1 MGNKKGAQAV
11 SSAEHASPLYLP
23 NQAVAFFDKDRRL
36 IGCDDGFRKLLGVNK
51 SLVEPNACLNDILLK
66 CIGSDIRVPEKGAE
80 VEILDEWLHFM
91 EIGQPVVFQKSSL
104 KLIQLRLNFLNN
116 GGVSLLV
123 SDASSSMVGDVIAIA
138 GQLKTVV
145 ENITQG
151 ISLFDRNCN
160 LVLCNQRF
168 LELMDFPQ
176 ELGQPGTS
184 MANLFRY
191 NAERGEYG
199 PGNIDH
205 QVNERMEL
213 AYRFE
218 PHHLE
223 RTRTDG
229 TVVEVCGNPLQDGFV
244 TTYNDITVQKK
255 IAEALEESNLSL
267 ERRVKLRTAELQA
280 ELQTRI
286 NTEEQLRN
294 AMSKE
299 QLASRSKNEFL
310 ANMSHELRTPLNCII
325 GFSELLKNESFG
337 PLGQER
343 YKDYCAD
350 INNAGV
356 HLLEVLND
364 ILDVSKLETGDM
376 GLLETEVD
384 LSAII
389 ESSVTMLSNR
399 ADSQNI
405 SLVTEIPND
414 LPYLYAD
421 ARRVK
426 QVLINLLSNAVKFS
440 IDEGEV
446 IITASVGKKGNISLT
461 VADKGIG
468 ISDEDLAKV
477 VDPFHQVS
485 EALTRN
491 HEGTGLGLHIVNS
504 LVELHGG
511 QVVIE
516 SELGVGTSVCVS
528 FPRERSLDR
537 LSVTSSVQEHKANQD
552 LEVNSDNRPL
562 H

>member
-1 MGNKKGAQAV
+1 MGKQKGAQAD
-11 SSAEHASPLYLP
+11 SSAEYASPLYLP
-23 NQAVAFFDKDRRL
+23 NQAVGFFDKDRRL
-36 IGCDDGFRKLLGVNK
+36 IGCDDGFRKLLGIDK
-51 SLVEPNACLNDILLK
+51 KLVEPNTCLNSILLE
-66 CIGSDIRVPEKGAE
+66 CIGSDIRVSAKGAE
-80 VEILDEWLHFM
+80 AEILDEWLHFM

-104 KLIQLRLNFLNN
+104 ELTQIKLNFLNN
-116 GGVSLLV
+116 GAISLLV

-151 ISLFDRNCN
+151 ISLFDRNCK

-168 LELMDFPQ
+168 LELMDFPK

-184 MANLFRY
+184 MADLFRY

-199 PGNIDH
+199 PGNVEH

-213 AYRFE
+213 AYKFE

-294 AMSKE
+294 AVSKE

-325 GFSELLKNESFG
+325 GFSELLKSEMFG

-343 YKDYCAD
+343 YKEYCTD

-364 ILDVSKLETGDM
+364 ILDVSKLESGDM
-376 GLLETEVD
+376 DLLENDVD
-384 LSAII
+384 VSAVVA
-389 ESSVTMLSNR
+389 SSVAMLANR
-399 ADSQNI
+399 ADNQNI
-405 SLVTEIPND
+405 TLITEIPKT
-414 LPYLYAD
+414 LPRLYSD

-426 QVLINLLSNAVKFS
+426 QILINLLSNAVKFS
-440 IDEGEV
+440 SEGSEV
-446 IITASVGKKGNISLT
+446 TVSASVGKQGEISLVVT
-461 VADKGIG
+461 DKGIG
-468 ISDEDLAKV
+468 ISQTDLAKV
-477 VDPFHQVS
+477 MDPFHQVS
-485 EALTRN
+485 DSLTRN

-511 QVVIE
+511 RVVIE
-516 SELGVGTSVCVS
+516 SELGVGTSVCVH
-528 FPRERSLDR
+528 FPPERSLVAAS
-537 LSVTSSVQEHKANQD
+537 LSDTKKNRGADKDAEASPDNQ
-552 LEVNSDNRPL
+552 PL

>member
-1 MGNKKGAQAV
+1 MEKQKVTQAD
-11 SSAEHASPLYLP
+11 SSAEYASPLYLP
-23 NQAVAFFDKDRRL
+23 NQAVAFFNQDRRL
-36 IGCDDGFRKLLGVNK
+36 IGCDNDFRKLLGISK
-51 SLVEPNACLNDILLK
+51 SLVEPNACLNDILLE
-66 CIGSDIRVPEKGAE
+66 CIGSDIRVPAKGAE

-91 EIGQPVVFQKSSL
+91 EIGQPIVFQKPSL
-104 KLIQLRLNFLNN
+104 KLTKIRMNFLNN
-116 GGVSLLV
+116 GGIYLLV
-123 SDASSSMVGDVIAIA
+123 SDASASMMGGVIAIA
-138 GQLKTVV
+138 GQLKTVI

-151 ISLFDRNCN
+151 ISLFDRDCK

-176 ELGQPGTS
+176 KLGKPGTS
-184 MANLFRY
+184 MADLFRY

-205 QVNERMEL
+205 QVNERLEL
-213 AYRFE
+213 AYKFE

-244 TTYNDITVQKK
+244 TTYTDITVQKK
-255 IAEALEESNLSL
+255 VAEALEESNLSL

-343 YKDYCAD
+343 YRDYCVD

-364 ILDVSKLETGDM
+364 ILDVSKLESGDM
-376 GLLETEVD
+376 NLLETEVD
-384 LSAII
+384 LSAVID
-389 ESSVTMLSNR
+389 SSMTMLANR

-405 SLVTEIPND
+405 SLITEVSKD

-421 ARRVK
+421 ARRIK
-426 QVLINLLSNAVKFS
+426 QILINLLSNAIKFS
-440 IDEGEV
+440 SEQGEV
-446 IITASVGKKGNISLT
+446 IITAAVIKQGNICLT

-468 ISDEDLAKV
+468 ISNEDLAKV
-477 VDPFHQVS
+477 MDPFHQVS

-511 QVVIE
+511 QVAIE

-528 FPRERSLDR
+528 FPQERSLDR
-537 LSVTSSVQEHKANQD
+537 SSVTSSVQGPKADQD
-552 LEVNSDNRPL
+552 AEANPDHRPL

>member
-1 MGNKKGAQAV
+1 MGKQKGTQAEEP
-11 SSAEHASPLYLP
+11 AEYASPLYLP

-36 IGCDDGFRKLLGVNK
+36 IGCDDDFQKLLGISK
-51 SLVEPNACLNDILLK
+51 SLVEPSTCLNDLLLK
-66 CIGSDIRVPEKGAE
+66 CIGSDIRVPAKGAD

-91 EIGQPVVFQKSSL
+91 EIGQPVVFQKPSL
-104 KLIQLRLNFLNN
+104 ELTQIRMNSLNN
-116 GGVSLLV
+116 GGLSLLV
-123 SDASSSMVGDVIAIA
+123 SDASSCMVGDVIAIA

-151 ISLFDRNCN
+151 ISLFDRNCK

-176 ELGQPGTS
+176 ELGRPGTS
-184 MANLFRY
+184 MADLFRY

-199 PGNIDH
+199 PGNIEH

-213 AYRFE
+213 AYKFE

-255 IAEALEESNLSL
+255 VAEALEESNLSL

-294 AMSKE
+294 AVSKE

-364 ILDVSKLETGDM
+364 ILDVSKLESGDM
-376 GLLETEVD
+376 DLLETEVD
-384 LSAII
+384 LSAVI
-389 ESSVTMLSNR
+389 ESSVVMLANR

-405 SLVTEIPND
+405 SLITEIPKD

-440 IDEGEV
+440 REQGEV
-446 IITASVGKKGNISLT
+446 VITASVAKQGNICLT

-468 ISDEDLAKV
+468 ISNEDLAKV
-477 VDPFHQVS
+477 MDPFHQVS

-491 HEGTGLGLHIVNS
+491 HEGTGLGLHIVSS

-511 QVVIE
+511 HVVIE
-516 SELGVGTSVCVS
+516 SELGVGTSVCVY
-528 FPRERSLDR
+528 FPCGRSLDR
-537 LSVTSSVQEHKANQD
+537 AAVISPSEEHKSNQD
-552 LEVNSDNRPL
+552 AEANPVNRPL